1 MITYALAAVLGGF
14 IIGVCLER
22 VRTLFSQPQK

>member
-1 MITYALAAVLGGF
+1 MEFALAAIFGGF

-22 VRTLFSQPQK
+22 VRALFGQPQK